1 MVSEKQ
7 KTVRDSIKSY
17 LQANYVLLSILR
29 CLHQGFSDN
38 RGDGFQHVRRYDT
51 CGYRMRC
58 KKFISYTT
66 RVFRLVSMVRVMR
79 ALMR

>member
-7 KTVRDSIKSY
+7 KAVRDSIKSY
-17 LQANYVLLSILR
+17 LQTNYVLLRILH
-29 CLHQGFSDN
+29 CLQQGFSDN
-38 RGDGFQHVRRYDT
+38 RGYGFQHVRRYGT
-51 CGYRMRC
+51 CGYRTSC
-58 KKFISYTT
+58 KKFISCTT